1 MACPFLLPLIRQN
14 RRSLRYAQLSR
25 AFNSLCPKQVRDRFR
40 LPHRSGTYENSEK
53 EDSPVRV
60 PCYPFEKEEDGHNRS
75 GHYLIR
81 SPAGDCVRLYR
92 ILSLKWGTN
101 ATLREHVVI
110 RFDQTAPGLFL

>member
-1 MACPFLLPLIRQN
+1 MHNYLAPSIH
-14 RRSLRYAQLSR
+14 YVLSR
-25 AFNSLCPKQVRDRFR
+25 FETVFDFPN
-40 LPHRSGTYENSEK
+40 RSGTYENSEK

-110 RFDQTAPGLFL
+110 RFDQNAPGLFCSVQARCVDQL